1 MIKQQ
6 KTIFYLSIIWIFVIL
21 LMGGWWLYL
30 MNYLSQQLIS
40 RGVEAPD
47 IIRLTKWEGSTF
59 LILILL
65 VTSTI
70 YYYYY
75 RIIQKNQAMQGFF
88 ASLTHEL
95 KTPLASIRLQG
106 EVISE
111 MALGGKVEQLPKLC
125 KRLTQDT
132 NSLETQMDKVLQLSQ
147 LERGRKLNTQEV
159 DLSSYFSKK
168 LLSEEIAGGA
178 VSISFENKIEDP
190 EASLA
195 LVDVFALNLILRNLI
210 ENTKRHSDSNEAK
223 IVLEKTPD
231 KSRDQSSEFV
241 QVTYSDGGKF
251 QGDQEHIAELFA
263 KGSKSKG
270 SGIGLYLIDQLTIA
284 MNGHTKF
291 NFVPTYSVTLS
302 FLAANTEG
310 KES

>member
-1 MIKQQ
+1 MKQQ

-40 RGVEAPD
+40 RGIQAPD

-59 LILILL
+59 LILIIL

-111 MALGGKVEQLPKLC
+111 MALNGKVDQLPKLC

-132 NSLETQMDKVLQLSQ
+132 NSLEIQMDKVLQLSQ
-147 LERGRKLNTQEV
+147 LERQKDLKTQEV
-159 DLSSYFSKK
+159 DLAAYFSKK
-168 LLSEEIAGGA
+168 LMSDEFSAGDI
-178 VSISFENKIEDP
+178 SITLNDKIEDQ
-190 EASLA
+190 EKSQAF
-195 LVDVFALNLILRNLI
+195 VDLFALDLILRNLI
-210 ENTKRHSDSNEAK
+210 ENTKRHSDSREAR
-223 IVLEKTPD
+223 IELTRLTD
-231 KSRDQSSEFV
+231 HI

-251 QGDQEHIAELFA
+251 QGDKNQVAELFS
-263 KGSKSKG
+263 KGEKSKG
-270 SGIGLYLIDQLTIA
+270 SGIGLYLIEQLTIA
-284 MNGHTKF
+284 MKGHTEF
-291 NFVPTYSVTLS
+291 IFDPNFMVKLNFTT
-302 FLAANTEG
+302 
-310 KES
+310 KEV